1 MNRVKKQLSLLTVVS
16 TLALVFAGVAQ
27 AETLNLFVDVDEAT
41 FDAPLGIPGPFNVEG
56 DTGSGAGTY
65 QCWGWIYAAE
75 GDPPANVSQV
85 YSIAGRGTITV
96 QGQEGILM
104 SVVGG
109 TGDFLNV
116 GGEAIQVFDG
126 NGFNFNIEFTLRGE
140 RDNDDDS
147 DSDSDSD

>member
-1 MNRVKKQLSLLTVVS
+1 MNRVKKQLSLLGVVA

-27 AETLNLFVDVDEAT
+27 AETLNLFVDVDEVS
-41 FDAPLGIPGPFNVEG
+41 FDAPLGIPGPFNIEGDVEG
-56 DTGSGAGTY
+56 TGAGTY
-65 QCWGWIYAAE
+65 QCWGWIFD
-75 GDPPANVSQV
+75 GPPANVSQV
-85 YSIAGRGTITV
+85 YLIAGRGTITV

-126 NGFNFNIEFTLRGE
+126 NGFNFNIEFTLRGA
-140 RDNDDDS
+140 RGD
-147 DSDSDSD
+147 

>member
-1 MNRVKKQLSLLTVVS
+1 MNRVKKQLSLFGVVA

-56 DTGSGAGTY
+56 DIEGTGPGTF
-65 QCWGWIYAAE
+65 QCWGWIFALD
-75 GDPPANVSQV
+75 GSPPANVSQI
-85 YSIAGRGTITV
+85 YYIAGRGTITV
-96 QGQEGILM
+96 QGQEGMLM

-116 GGEAIQVFDG
+116 RGEAIQVFTGD
-126 NGFNFNIEFTLRGE
+126 GFNFNIEFTLRGA
-140 RDNDDDS
+140 RGN
-147 DSDSDSD
+147 